1 VVEFVIPSSCN
12 CRLEWGDR
20 VTSACRLQQGALGY
34 RSGIDLGEFLQLSIN
49 PRSGGVPTAIDQS
62 GNEYWAPAA
71 TIFPRTEASHVL
83 DER

>member
-12 CRLEWGDR
+12 CRLEWGG
-20 VTSACRLQQGALGY
+20 QGHLCLLPAAGSFGLPIG
-34 RSGIDLGEFLQLSIN
+34 D
-49 PRSGGVPTAIDQS
+49 RSGGVPTATDQS